1 MRTPTPW
8 WDESGIIHA
17 KGPEWTPEC
26 HSCIHVAKIGDD
38 AVPDDAAFIVLA
50 VNNHDALVAAL
61 RAMRIFPRLLDRP
74 LSAVEQEVLDRA
86 ESALGKAGAL

>member
-38 AVPDDAAFIVLA
+38 AAPDDAAFIVLA
-50 VNNHDALVAAL
+50 VNNHDALVASL
-61 RAMRIFPRLLDRP
+61 KIFVHAHETGNSVPPYL
-74 LSAVEQEVLDRA
+74 VEQA
-86 ESALGKAGAL
+86 ESALKKVGAL